1 MCVCP
6 TPKRLWPP
14 VTVPVN
20 VGSVHVYNVFEGTM
34 FPPPTPAAGDT
45 WNSTPLQVT
54 VVSVTNS
61 GVGLTD
67 TTTVNAAPVQ
77 LPDKVFG
84 VTI

>member
-1 MCVCP
+1 M
-6 TPKRLWPP
+6 L
-14 VTVPVN
+14 
-20 VGSVHVYNVFEGTM
+20 
-34 FPPPTPAAGDT
+34 PPPTPAAGDT

-67 TTTVNAAPVQ
+67 TTTVNAEPVQ

>member
-1 MCVCP
+1 MWLRGVP
-6 TPKRLWPP
+6 WLLWPP

-20 VGSVHVYNVFEGTM
+20 VGSAHVYNVFDGTM
-34 FPPPTPAAGDT
+34 FPPATPAAGDT
-45 WNSTPLQVT
+45 WNCTPLQVT
-54 VVSVTNS
+54 VDSVTNS

-77 LPDKVFG
+77 FADKVLG